1 MTDQVK
7 RTERGWPGHFIGSDR
22 CLFHLNTLLE
32 YNGQKVVV
40 STVGRWLPND
50 DDKGFTTIGYK
61 RHFETMVFMA
71 KEDDKFNDAD
81 GCNPVGY
88 SSNWQ
93 LPEPDMEIEAN
104 GMHEN
109 VVKEITG
116 YLLAGTLKYKEEYL

>member
-1 MTDQVK
+1 MENQVK
-7 RTERGWPGHFIGSDR
+7 RTERGWPGHFCGAHK
-22 CLFHLNTLLE
+22 CMFHLNTLLE

-40 STVGRWLPND
+40 STVGRWLLND
-50 DDKGFTTIGYK
+50 DKEFTTIGCN
-61 RHFETMVFMA
+61 RHFETMAFMA
-71 KEDDKFNDAD
+71 KDGDKYNDAD
-81 GCNPVGY
+81 FCKTVFF